1 MKFPM
6 VMVHLLYF
14 ALLTLIVPSL
24 AQFEPCDDEH
34 HEMAYEAWR
43 KDTSANY
50 MSISSTAPFNND
62 NRFNSEWIGFAGAA
76 GVSIATS
83 CRGMNKC
90 GTRKPVWLV
99 GDMPTVEHTTF
110 DVDACIPDNETNCCA
125 QILKVS
131 VRTCRISSDSS
142 QTFLI
147 YKLATTPTDAAYCT
161 VGDRN
166 ECLDNDYTCPANTRC
181 VDKVFDTTDN
191 KGYNCECIDGYTFNG
206 QSCVDDNECVDPNIC
221 SSNSVCQNTVGSYRC
236 ICNSG
241 YQMVGTTCQDV
252 NECLVNKGG
261 CSHQCLNTAGG
272 YLCRCPR
279 GFELSGT
286 STCVDIDECASNLD
300 SCEQNCVNTIG
311 YYFCQ
316 CWGGYDT
323 TGHTNCLDI
332 DECASPVDNTCHN
345 NATCT
350 NTAGS
355 YICTCKNGFQGDGRG
370 CVDIN
375 ECSRSTNPCG
385 DLPCAN
391 ILGSYTCTCG
401 SGLRWSG
408 TECID
413 QNECENSP
421 CGIFG
426 ECQNTHGSYL
436 CTCNGG
442 YTFDGSSCIDVDEC
456 SQSSTCHMNATCL
469 NTEGSYTCTC
479 NSGYFGN
486 GKACTDI
493 NECTDGTAQ
502 CQYQCYNTIGGYRCG
517 CPPGFIEQSPEVCLD
532 INECLNNN
540 GHCSHTCLNTDGS
553 FHCDCPSGYNF
564 TGENQTHCE
573 PNNPCLSSP
582 CGPGS
587 CSVIGI
593 SYTCNCPAGYIFQI
607 STCQDVNECSTQV
620 CNINATCTNTPGS
633 YNCTCNT
640 NYIGNGHNC
649 IYAGLCGSRYCG
661 TNAECDS
668 SPSPTCRCKSG
679 YSGDG
684 ISCSD
689 VNECEAGSSSCS
701 HGCVNSPGSFTC
713 TCPTGMQFAAGSK
726 IQCEDIN
733 ECLESSRC
741 GGNSTCIN
749 TNGSYT
755 CICSSGFSG
764 DGQECTDMNECLVNN
779 GGCTQLCHNN
789 AGSFHCSCLTGF
801 QKDTTNQSAC
811 LDVNECSISNACPP
825 TSNCANTLGSYTC
838 TCTSGYNGD
847 TCTDIN
853 ECSFNNG
860 GCSQDCRNIPGSY
873 YCSCQSGY
881 ELATGNNTQCVDVN
895 ECLRTNDCHPNATCT
910 NTVGSY
916 ACACKLGY
924 VGNGI
929 SCTDI
934 DECST
939 NNGGCSQICTNTG
952 GSFSCSCN
960 AGYEFVAGSTIQCT
974 DTDECSKPNAC
985 HASATCTNTEASY
998 TCQCLTGYQGDG
1010 HSCAEIDE
1018 CSNNNGGCNHLCH
1031 NTDGSFECTCQPGYH
1046 VSPGNQTI
1054 CEDIDECSGTNPCHP
1069 NATCTNT
1076 VGAYECIC
1084 LDGFMGNGTSCS
1096 DANECSSDNGGCS
1109 HDCHN
1114 TAGSFS
1120 CSCRSGYVLGSNK
1133 QCLNVN
1139 ECLGENQCDAN
1150 ALCLDENG
1158 SYSCTCVDGFT
1169 GNGQNCTD
1177 INECDSNNGGCNQH
1191 CQNTE
1196 GSFSCSCQPGYQL
1209 PLNTTQCVD
1218 VNECLIP
1225 NLCHSDAVCV
1235 NTDGSYSCRCGPGYL
1250 EDGRNC
1256 LDIDECARNNGGC
1269 SQLCTNTEGQFF
1281 CSCHT
1286 GFEYSNTTNEGQC
1299 LDIDECSGPNSCHTN
1314 AICLNT
1320 MGSYNCTCKSG
1331 FSGDGRSC
1339 TDINE
1344 CQEGNGGCSQV
1355 CDNTVG
1361 NFSCSCYTGYNFT
1374 AGNPNECTD
1383 IDECTTLREC
1393 HPNATCSNTIG
1404 SFSCACKS
1412 GFKGNGMSCI
1422 DINEC
1427 IVSNGGCSQECHN
1440 TGGGFYCSCQTGFEF
1455 SLGSSSVCEDIDECS
1470 SGNRCHLNATC
1481 LNTAGSYNCNCK
1493 PGYSGTGLHCSE
1505 INECSNN
1512 NGGCN
1517 HLCHNNDGSFVC
1529 TCHHGYQLSPGSQ
1542 SQCVDIDECSAT
1554 NPCHPNATC
1563 TNTVGA
1569 YECTCMDGLEGNG
1582 TSCSDINEC
1591 SSDNGGCSHDCHN
1604 TAGSFSCSCRSGYVL
1619 GTNKQCLNINEC
1631 LGENQCDA
1639 NALCLDKNGS
1649 YSCTCMDGFTGNG
1662 QNCTDV
1668 NECLL
1673 RNYGCNHICE
1683 NTQGSFLCSCW
1694 LGYSFM
1700 EGSITQCVDVNECL
1714 NTDVCHHDANCMNTV
1729 GSFSCNC
1736 KSGYTGN
1743 GRTCTD
1749 IDECFTSNGGCNQL
1763 CQNTNGSFFCTCQSG
1778 YEFSAGSETQCEDV
1792 NECSI
1797 PEACHPNATCTNTL
1811 GSSSC
1816 TCNGGYTGDGH
1827 SCTDVNEC
1835 TTGNGGCNQVCY
1847 NTDGSFYCSC
1857 HDGYQLSS
1865 SRMECEDVNECDGLV
1880 CDSNAECRN
1889 TVGSYS
1895 CICQAGY
1902 FGNGYNC
1909 TDNNECSSR
1918 TICHPNA
1925 TCLNTAG
1932 SYICTCSSGYTG
1944 DGHTCTPSG
1953 SCGGET
1959 CDSNAYCISGGCVCR
1974 VGWTGD
1980 GLICSDNNE
1989 CSSPTTCHPKATCSN
2004 TVGSYICTCSRGY
2017 TGDGHTCT
2025 DINECSSINGGCNHV
2040 CENTAGSY
2048 ICTCMTGYTVEGHSC
2063 LDLDECSSNNGGC
2076 SHTCLNTAG
2085 SFECS
2090 CPPGQQFVPGSSTTC
2105 EASGPCGGESCN
2117 SNADC
2122 QAGSC
2127 VCHVGWS
2134 GNGITCADNN
2144 ECSSPTTCHQN
2155 ATCLNTAG
2163 SYICTCSSGYTGDG
2177 HNCTDNNEC
2186 SSPTACHPSATCFNT
2201 AGSYLCTCSSGY
2213 TGDGHNCTDLDEC
2226 SSNNGGCSHTCLN
2239 TVGSFE
2245 CSCPPGQQFVP
2256 GSSTTCEASGPCGG
2270 ESCDSNADCQAGSCV
2285 CHVGWS
2291 GNGITCADNNECSS
2305 PTTCHQNATCLNT
2318 AGSYICTCSS
2328 GYTGDGHTCTDN
2340 NECSS
2345 PTACHPSA
2353 TCFNTAGSYICT
2365 CSSGYT
2371 GDGHNCT
2378 DLDECSSNNGGCSHT
2393 CLNTAGS
2400 FECSCPPGQQFVPGS
2415 STTCEAFG
2423 PCGGESCD
2431 SNAGCQAGSCVCHVG
2446 WSGNGIT
2453 CADNNECS
2461 SPTAC
2466 HPSATCFNTAGSYIC
2481 TCSSGYTGDGHNCT
2495 DLDEC
2500 SSNNGGC
2507 SHTCLN
2513 TAGGFECSCPPG
2525 QQFVPGSSTTCEAFG
2540 PCGGESCDSNADCQA
2555 GSCVCHVGWSGNGI
2569 TCADNNECSSPTTCH
2584 QNATCLNTAGSYICT
2599 CSSGYTGD
2607 GHTCTASGSCGGES
2621 CNSNAYC
2628 ISGGCVCRV
2637 GWTGDG
2643 LICSDNNECST
2654 PTTCHPNATCLNT
2667 AGSYICTCSSGY
2679 TGDGHNCTD
2688 LDECSSNNGG
2698 CSHTCLNTAGSFECS
2713 CPPGQQF
2720 VPGSS
2725 TTCEASGP
2733 CGGESCDSNA
2743 DCQAGSCVC
2752 HVGWSGN
2759 GITCADNNECSSPT
2773 TCHPNATCLNTVG
2786 SYICTCSSGY
2796 AGDGHTCRDNN
2807 ECSSPTACHPSA
2819 TCFNT
2824 AGSYLCTCSSGYTG
2838 DGHNC
2843 TDLDECSSNNGG
2855 CSHTCLNTAGGF
2867 ECSCPPGQQ
2876 FVPGSSTTCEASGIC
2891 GGELCNSNADC
2902 QAGSCVCHVGWSG
2915 NGITCADNNECS
2927 SPTTCHQNATCLN
2940 TAGSYICTCS
2950 SGYTGDGHTCTA
2962 SGSCGGESCNS
2973 NAYCIS
2979 GTCVCRVGWTGD
2991 GLICS
2996 DNNECS
3002 TPTTCHPNATCSN
3015 TVGSYICTCSSG
3027 YTGDGHNCTDL
3038 DECSSNNGGCS
3049 HTCLNTVGSF
3059 ECSCPP
3065 GQQFVPGSSTT
3076 CEASGLCGGELC
3088 DSNADCQAG
3097 SCVCHVGWSGNGI
3110 TCADNDECSSPT
3122 ACHPNATCS
3131 NTAGSYVCTCKH
3143 GHVREGHVCRVINEC
3158 FINNGGCSHTCLSTA
3173 GGFTCSCPAGSK
3185 FEPGSSTTCQEP
3197 FCAINSICTAT
3208 AGIIMSPN
3216 YPENYHENV
3225 DVKWLFDMS
3234 AHPYYTGLLFTVED
3248 FCTQANQDYLDVGYG
3263 KDTSLPSTRSQSLS
3277 GTLKKG
3283 QTFMMSFE
3291 NDSLGYLRLLSD
3303 RDIECK
3309 GFRLHY
3315 RAVINRC
3322 TTSMGIVHCQENAEC
3337 ITEGDKAS
3345 CHCLTGFEDINGFCS
3360 DIDECMVEGSCMAN
3374 SLCHNFKG
3382 SYICTCFPGFVDVNG
3397 SCQDIDECQESS
3409 NLCPLESPCINTP
3422 GGFTCQCPAGFVF
3435 NGSTCEDMDEC
3446 SYGQHRC
3453 NAQNSVCRN
3462 TKGSYYCEC
3471 APGFTVKDGLCVDAN
3486 ECVENNGG
3494 CLQLCSNNNGSYVCS
3509 CLPEFQ
3515 VDPLDPHNCKEIVMC
3530 GGVQCDSRADCD
3542 RVNASAPHCVCRE
3555 GWAGNGIACYDVNE
3569 CLDPCACPEGM
3580 ECRDVDGGFDCLC
3593 PPAYRNVGNSCVEE
3607 VCSFTVIR
3615 NKQHISPRYCN
3626 LKSGFFMSPNWPDLY
3641 EVEQHVAWWLDLSN
3655 ADGVQYSFVNF
3666 STESKQDFFDIFN
3679 SQALNYDHLLHQIS
3693 GKTGSLQETNVLTES
3708 DHINDTFSVRKPR
3721 VGDFITNRFISDRKS
3736 NGYFKVRFIKET
3748 DPCTSSP
3755 CQHGGTCTRKSGDF
3769 KCTCSEGYIGK
3780 FCENEVTQ
3788 VLNLWCSE
3796 ASCRDIHVT
3805 WSLNHASD
3813 LLRGIDVRYG
3823 ILGDNETIMDEL
3835 PSGMFDVRL
3844 TDLLPFRQYMISVV
3858 PTAYSG
3864 TTQGASC
3871 LVSTTCFSEC
3881 SRIASNLSTHNTTR
3895 NSTTVHWSPMQTTP
3909 EQFKVVYHTLPYDP
3923 DHAWSEPTSKSMN
3936 QLMIT
3941 GLDPNVTY
3949 EICLRNLTAE
3959 NVCPGKYA
3967 IQAITL
3973 PDPGKM
3979 IADFNVSGVAGD
3991 SFSLAW
3997 NMELSPGTTLLS
4009 QVVVY
4014 NCTAPDGTIFQGTLS
4029 NMAQNTALVEGL
4041 KPRSNCTAYL
4051 ELHTSPHGIGTSDEV
4066 NFITN
4071 GDLMLVN
4078 VSGVART
4085 QADVTWHTLSPESS
4099 GKYFIVHYKNLENG
4113 EEKSQAV
4120 NHENITLTDLNV
4132 DTPYSLTISEH
4143 RYDVHL
4149 GNSTIVQFKT
4159 LKPSEYLPNKIDAVG
4174 INPTT
4179 GNVTWF
4185 PEVYPEV
4192 INRYRLVYHKLDV
4205 LKDVVSIMIG
4215 KISSSQVITGLEP
4228 ATTYVAHL
4236 QYGNSSSVIDKTDGA
4251 IFTTHD
4257 PWKVLDVVVTSS
4269 SDAITWNP
4277 SSYPSDPVVSY
4288 TAKVEPTTPSPTTS
4302 GRQIDTTSAF
4312 ALFEGLKP
4320 GTNYLAQVTAVT
4332 QSGYSYQSEPVLFT
4346 SVFDIAVNATP
4357 SITSAVITWESLNS
4371 ERVVNKWKVKYWNPN
4386 TNEEIVKNASS
4397 SLTMT
4402 LDDLLPNTT
4411 IPVTVFALTDD
4422 GQVDTFRTMM
4432 VTTLPSN
4439 KASRPVNLR
4448 FQEGDL
4454 DSLLLA
4460 WQKPKIFTGKVIY
4473 QVTFSNENK
4482 ITTSTYMFVRGLEQ
4496 NVEYNFSVAAIDDN
4510 GKGLATWKT
4519 YHKPATSRTANPRSD
4534 ARLIPY
4540 PAPQVIAAVR
4550 SHSILLELPL
4560 CGYFKN
4566 MSLMVSDSIENMLVC
4581 TIVVEDGDAV
4591 VKVNLTDLPLS
4602 NNYTSTDVGKNQPY
4616 ITGCML
4622 PDNCREND
4630 HPTTIRQKRS
4640 VSMDTGIYVV
4650 GNEKICPTTSTAPYC
4665 NGPLNEAKIYR
4676 VCYALIDNRTDIVG
4690 FSNWSNVITTTKGI
4704 PYESINTGSSW
4715 NSIAMIIAAT
4725 ILAILLA
4732 LLLLLLCLTC
4742 LCCKRRTS
4750 DSLKPR
4756 YTIYNT
4762 HFMGN
4767 ESDLASISTENG
4779 TGMIKDETTKTA
4791 TPYTAF
4797 STLKSIPE
4805 VQEDKTLGYHK
4816 HVGSL
4821 LGFSSIPKPSVKT
4834 EFHDNAVYSHSLSS
4848 AHTLTNNKRIVYSS
4862 LPKPS
4867 MQTVF
4872 ENPSFKLDEDL
4883 PRRMRYSASDYISSQ
4898 SGTVDSSLDNVELF
4912 NKVIRTPRKSI
4923 DDSFVNYSM
4932 GRSTNNYPDF
4942 SMHSASV
4949 YGTPLHTV
4957 NREHTLSRVQS
4968 KVNKKMQGFANP
4980 NDDPYL

>member
-1944 DGHTCTPSG
+1944 DGHTCTP
-1953 SCGGET
+1953 
-1959 CDSNAYCISGGCVCR
+1959 
-1974 VGWTGD
+1974 
-1980 GLICSDNNE
+1980 
-1989 CSSPTTCHPKATCSN
+1989 
-2004 TVGSYICTCSRGY
+2004 
-2017 TGDGHTCT
+2017 
-2025 DINECSSINGGCNHV
+2025 
-2040 CENTAGSY
+2040 
-2048 ICTCMTGYTVEGHSC
+2048 
-2063 LDLDECSSNNGGC
+2063 
-2076 SHTCLNTAG
+2076 
-2085 SFECS
+2085 
-2090 CPPGQQFVPGSSTTC
+2090 
-2105 EASGPCGGESCN
+2105 
-2117 SNADC
+2117 
-2122 QAGSC
+2122 
-2127 VCHVGWS
+2127 
-2134 GNGITCADNN
+2134 
-2144 ECSSPTTCHQN
+2144 
-2155 ATCLNTAG
+2155 
-2163 SYICTCSSGYTGDG
+2163 
-2177 HNCTDNNEC
+2177 
-2186 SSPTACHPSATCFNT
+2186 
-2201 AGSYLCTCSSGY
+2201 
-2213 TGDGHNCTDLDEC
+2213 
-2226 SSNNGGCSHTCLN
+2226 
-2239 TVGSFE
+2239 
-2245 CSCPPGQQFVP
+2245 
-2256 GSSTTCEASGPCGG
+2256 
-2270 ESCDSNADCQAGSCV
+2270 
-2285 CHVGWS
+2285 
-2291 GNGITCADNNECSS
+2291 
-2305 PTTCHQNATCLNT
+2305 
-2318 AGSYICTCSS
+2318 
-2328 GYTGDGHTCTDN
+2328 
-2340 NECSS
+2340 
-2345 PTACHPSA
+2345 
-2353 TCFNTAGSYICT
+2353 
-2365 CSSGYT
+2365 
-2371 GDGHNCT
+2371 
-2378 DLDECSSNNGGCSHT
+2378 
-2393 CLNTAGS
+2393 
-2400 FECSCPPGQQFVPGS
+2400 
-2415 STTCEAFG
+2415 
-2423 PCGGESCD
+2423 
-2431 SNAGCQAGSCVCHVG
+2431 
-2446 WSGNGIT
+2446 
-2453 CADNNECS
+2453 
-2461 SPTAC
+2461 
-2466 HPSATCFNTAGSYIC
+2466 
-2481 TCSSGYTGDGHNCT
+2481 
-2495 DLDEC
+2495 
-2500 SSNNGGC
+2500 
-2507 SHTCLN
+2507 
-2513 TAGGFECSCPPG
+2513 
-2525 QQFVPGSSTTCEAFG
+2525 
-2540 PCGGESCDSNADCQA
+2540 
-2555 GSCVCHVGWSGNGI
+2555 
-2569 TCADNNECSSPTTCH
+2569 
-2584 QNATCLNTAGSYICT
+2584 
-2599 CSSGYTGD
+2599 
-2607 GHTCTASGSCGGES
+2607 SGSCGGES